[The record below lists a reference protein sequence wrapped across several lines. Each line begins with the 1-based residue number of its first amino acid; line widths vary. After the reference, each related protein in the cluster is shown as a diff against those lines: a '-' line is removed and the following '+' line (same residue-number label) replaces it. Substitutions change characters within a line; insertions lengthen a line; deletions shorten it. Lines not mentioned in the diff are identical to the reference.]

1 MELWDIYDKFRSKKG
16 YIHERGKRFKTGEY
30 HLVVHVWIMNDKGE
44 YLIQKRQAWKHG
56 FPNMWE
62 GSAGGSVI
70 ASESSKEAAL
80 REVKEEIGID
90 LEENNLERIFSIK
103 FKHGFDDI
111 WFIKQNIDINDVVLQ
126 HEEVA
131 EVKWASIDEI
141 REMYDR
147 GEFIPFK
154 YLDELFKISTS
165 KIQLKIA
172 KLDESEE
179 LLELQKQVFT
189 PLFNKYEDYETSPIF
204 EELDSFKERIKNNDY
219 YKILYNDKIIGGV
232 NVRIIESGKMKLRI
246 INILEEYQNKKIGQ
260 EVLRRLEIMYPE
272 VDCWELMTI
281 LNEERNCSF
290 YEKMGYSQ
298 VIKKVVNP
306 KMTLVLY
313 KKEHN
318 ILRIEPLV

>member
-1 MELWDIYDKFRSKKG
+1 MELWDTYDKFRNKKG
-16 YIHERGKRFKTGEY
+16 YIHERRKRFKNDEY

-62 GSAGGSVI
+62 GSAGGSVL
-70 ASESSKEAAL
+70 ASENSKEAAL

-90 LEENNLERIFSIK
+90 LDKENLERIFSIK

-111 WFIKQNIDINDVVLQ
+111 WFIKQNVDIKDVVLQ
-126 HEEVA
+126 YEEVA
-131 EVKWASIDEI
+131 EVKWASEDEI
-141 REMYDR
+141 REMYSR

-154 YLDELFKISTS
+154 YLEELFEITTS
-165 KIQLKIA
+165 KIQLKMA
-172 KLDESEE
+172 KLEECEE
-179 LLELQKQVFT
+179 LLNLQKEVFT
-189 PLFNKYEDYETSPIF
+189 PLFNKYEDHKTSPVF
-204 EELDSFKERIKNNDY
+204 EGVDKFKERIINNDY
-219 YKILYNDKIIGGV
+219 YKILYNNKIIGGV
-232 NVRIIESGKMKLRI
+232 NVRFIEPGKMKLRI

-272 VDCWELMTI
+272 VNYWELMTI

-290 YEKMGYSQ
+290 YEKMGYTQ
-298 VIKKVVNP
+298 GIKEVVNP

-313 KKEHN
+313 KKELN
-318 ILRIEPLV
+318 ICRIEPLA